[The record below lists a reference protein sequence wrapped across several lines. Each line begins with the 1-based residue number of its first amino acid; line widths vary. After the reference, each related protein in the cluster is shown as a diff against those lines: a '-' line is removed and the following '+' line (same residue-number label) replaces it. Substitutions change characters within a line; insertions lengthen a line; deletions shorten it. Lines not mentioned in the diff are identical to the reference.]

1 MLGIGQHAPL
11 AQMMIV
17 AIKILLVQVWEAM
30 GTVDEISDYHERTE
44 CIVWVA
50 LMDATTNELD
60 KMKEER
66 RHSARRVCTEGGI
79 LPDS

>member
-1 MLGIGQHAPL
+1 MLINCVAYENGVRL
-11 AQMMIV
+11 AE
-17 AIKILLVQVWEAM
+17 L
-30 GTVDEISDYHERTE
+30 TVDEISDYHERTE

-50 LMDATTNELD
+50 LMDATTDELD
-60 KMKEER
+60 KMKEEP